1 MCDWATR
8 PAPATAFARDA
19 RTKFLTF
26 GLSAFATDETPFLW
40 DEYGVKVFG
49 RRLSDDEVRTV
60 RDLDMF
66 EMRRRG
72 MTQWA
77 SEEIVE

>member
-26 GLSAFATDETPFLW
+26 GLSAFATDGTPHLW
-40 DEYGVKVFG
+40 DEYGAKVFG
-49 RRLSDDEVRTV
+49 LWLSDDEVRTV